1 MSQIIAFSIIT
12 LVLILIFYYLKDI
25 FIAIA
30 AELSTN
36 EKSLK
41 LEFFNF
47 YKAVLLFAFF
57 KIKIHKNSK
66 QYRQRKNKQPAK
78 HKKHKG

>member
-36 EKSLK
+36 EKERMEK
-41 LEFFNF
+41 FG
-47 YKAVLLFAFF
+47 YKE
-57 KIKIHKNSK
+57 
-66 QYRQRKNKQPAK
+66 
-78 HKKHKG
+78 